1 MWFRSFSVLER
12 GRRGCEST
20 KRMKEKKSLNK
31 KEIFLSSLW
40 MASSKVSCWLS
51 FLREQCGVKGAREK
65 GKTARRSGGG
75 VGGRRNTETGTWKT
89 RLFLSSSQLGLWK
102 SEKAQCEAVLCWPST
117 PLSFSFPLL
126 WACGFL
132 ITVSLNRCPF
142 PSSIFWW
149 IEAIIAVGSGQF
161 PSSVSSVNRT
171 YRVCHFSS
179 VSAGSWAKF

>member
-1 MWFRSFSVLER
+1 MISILFCSGKRSTRVWIDKADER
-12 GRRGCEST
+12 
-20 KRMKEKKSLNK
+20 KKSLNK

-65 GKTARRSGGG
+65 GKTARRGGG
-75 VGGRRNTETGTWKT
+75 GGGGRNTETGTWKT

-161 PSSVSSVNRT
+161 PSSVNRT

-179 VSAGSWAKF
+179 VSAGSWVKF

>member
-20 KRMKEKKSLNK
+20 KRMKEVYEWHLLKWAVGCLFWEGSVEWRELVRKGR
-31 KEIFLSSLW
+31 
-40 MASSKVSCWLS
+40 
-51 FLREQCGVKGAREK
+51 LRDEAE
-65 GKTARRSGGG
+65 GG
-75 VGGRRNTETGTWKT
+75 GGRRNTETGTWKT

-161 PSSVSSVNRT
+161 PSSVNRT

-179 VSAGSWAKF
+179 VSAGSWVKF